1 MKTYHER
8 FAAQLA
14 AVLCLLWLPAAA
26 EVLNDRCD
34 RQGRPLVIP
43 APKEYRLTGGAAFR
57 LAGGAALDDRS
68 GNRAGSAVKVLRQLF
83 PAPGAG
89 TVELRY
95 DETVRNPEG
104 FRVSVEG
111 DRIVLRASG
120 GGGFYYAARTVAD
133 LVRNSATAIPA
144 LEIRDEPA
152 LAVRGLA
159 FSCRELSRDKIP
171 AFKRLVSALGSL
183 RYNCL
188 VLEFADNFPYRDNPF
203 TERRFTLTEPELR
216 EIVEHIRDQEIK
228 IVPQLQ
234 IQSHVRWLSTHPDFE
249 SFLEAPASRLWIS
262 SYCPNNP
269 KARELVFRCLREQ
282 LEFFDPEFFDVCFD
296 EVTTCVF
303 RQCDKCRAYSPDD
316 LLYKHL
322 KEVCDIV
329 FAHGSTPQFA
339 HDMFIPG
346 WHEKVLERMDKR
358 CRISYWRYSA
368 TPLDL
373 FSYFSGKGF
382 TVCGMPLLGYMDNV
396 AWMAKLAQKYRT
408 GVIPTFWHHFD
419 RTLHDPR
426 PSSPECYGALVAAA
440 ETAWNPDLD
449 REMLPYD
456 PVYEMR
462 RRLYVGTPHRAA
474 YEMGQ
479 LGDFRPDPA
488 LLTVTGATE
497 DPVAEWRR
505 DGLIATPVPLGRVVN
520 AEFGEIA
527 DFPRFSAPEHLKRL
541 ADEFA
546 AAPERFHLTTS
557 GNFYYGVA
565 VAGSANDRVL
575 PDKRTIPVERRAAG
589 FSFMLTAARPENT
602 NHFVPY
608 AKHGVKKKL
617 RAGTLTLRYAD
628 GTGHELPLYYRY
640 NLNDWAS
647 EFGGIAMRHAN
658 RDADDFGQVYNFG
671 VCDVANPFPEK
682 EIRSLELSG
691 ARCEG
696 IAPVLL
702 AATLWRNIPVK
713 FAPAPEFM
721 PERIVLRAAQATPVE
736 DYPLFDASKLPATP
750 GIKLI
755 HPDRSR
761 PAEVATV
768 PDEHGE
774 KIWRVTV
781 PPVPPGVE
789 KSRIMVELPLESVP
803 AGAQSVYFEF
813 KVDRPEQF
821 QYCGVYLMELENGG
835 PEPPHYG
842 FFFHQEQTTELWRRL
857 ETPFAQMREF
867 SNPTG
872 HRRAVKFALSF
883 WFTNDR
889 EVHLYLRRAGF
900 SSAAGCFRAPPRQ
913 SSLLR

>member
-628 GTGHELPLYYRY
+628 GTGARASALLPLQPQR
-640 NLNDWAS
+640 L
-647 EFGGIAMRHAN
+647 GVGVRRHRHAP
-658 RDADDFGQVYNFG
+658 RQPGRRRLRTSLQLRRLRRREPLPGKGDPLFGAFRRPLRGDRPRAAGGDA
-671 VCDVANPFPEK
+671 VAEHPR
-682 EIRSLELSG
+682 EIRSRAGVHAGAHRAPGRAGDSG
-691 ARCEG
+691 RG
-696 IAPVLL
+696 
-702 AATLWRNIPVK
+702 
-713 FAPAPEFM
+713 
-721 PERIVLRAAQATPVE
+721 
-736 DYPLFDASKLPATP
+736 LPALRRVQTARDARD
-750 GIKLI
+750 KT
-755 HPDRSR
+755 HPPR
-761 PAEVATV
+761 
-768 PDEHGE
+768 
-774 KIWRVTV
+774 
-781 PPVPPGVE
+781 
-789 KSRIMVELPLESVP
+789 
-803 AGAQSVYFEF
+803 
-813 KVDRPEQF
+813 
-821 QYCGVYLMELENGG
+821 
-835 PEPPHYG
+835 PEPP
-842 FFFHQEQTTELWRRL
+842 RRGRDRARRTRRKDL
-857 ETPFAQMREF
+857 ARHRPARAARRRKEPHHGRTPARER
-867 SNPTG
+867 PRRG
-872 HRRAVKFALSF
+872 AVGLLRIQGGPARAVPVLRSLS
-883 WFTNDR
+883 
-889 EVHLYLRRAGF
+889 HGA
-900 SSAAGCFRAPPRQ
+900 
-913 SSLLR
+913 